1 MFKKMSLLLV
11 AMSLASCVP
20 IAETNKSAL
29 DFRAPSSIVEGAA
42 LKDYNSEIQMA
53 NRSYVESVL
62 LQVFNSE
69 GKTAATYIQSDI
81 YQKIEFG
88 GACDQYAASD
98 IGVSNSTTVEF
109 VRERCV
115 NSIGVVQPSNNNPMR
130 YSLTTKVCEKLVLE
144 TARLNSVRNKIFAD
158 QKWGEPT
165 DEKVLLAWRL
175 FHQVTDADKDVL
187 SALKDIKKVT
197 SNNDDAWKIIVLTLC
212 ISPEWQT
219 L

>member
-1 MFKKMSLLLV
+1 MFKKTSFLLV

-20 IAETNKSAL
+20 IAETKKSSL
-29 DFRAPSSIVEGAA
+29 DFRAPSSIVENAA
-42 LKDYNSEIQMA
+42 LKDYNNEIQMA
-53 NRSYVESVL
+53 SRSYVESVL
-62 LQVFNSE
+62 LQVFDAE
-69 GKTAATYIQSDI
+69 GTSAATYIQSDI

-88 GACDQYAASD
+88 GACDQYSASD
-98 IGVSNSTTVEF
+98 TGMPNSATFEF
-109 VRERCV
+109 VRERCI

-130 YSLTTKVCEKLVLE
+130 YSLTTKVCEKLVLD
-144 TARLNSVRNKIFAD
+144 APRLISVRNKIFAD

-165 DEKVLLAWRL
+165 DEKVLVAWRL
-175 FHQVTDADKDVL
+175 FHQATDADSNIV

-212 ISPEWQT
+212 MSPEWQA

>member
-1 MFKKMSLLLV
+1 MFKKMSFLLV

-20 IAETNKSAL
+20 IAETSKSKL

-53 NRSYVESVL
+53 GRSYVESVL
-62 LQVFNSE
+62 LQVFDAE
-69 GKTAATYIQSDI
+69 GTSAATYILSDI

-98 IGVSNSTTVEF
+98 VGVPGSTTVEF

-130 YSLTTKVCEKLVLE
+130 YSLTTKVCEKLVLD
-144 TARLNSVRNKIFAD
+144 APRLISVRNKIFAD
-158 QKWGEPT
+158 QKWGDPT
-165 DEKVLLAWRL
+165 DEKVLMAWRL
-175 FHQVTDADKDVL
+175 FHQATDADSDVL
-187 SALKDIKKVT
+187 SALKDIRKVT
-197 SNNDDAWKIIVLTLC
+197 PNNDEAWKIIILTLC
-212 ISPEWQT
+212 MSPEWQA